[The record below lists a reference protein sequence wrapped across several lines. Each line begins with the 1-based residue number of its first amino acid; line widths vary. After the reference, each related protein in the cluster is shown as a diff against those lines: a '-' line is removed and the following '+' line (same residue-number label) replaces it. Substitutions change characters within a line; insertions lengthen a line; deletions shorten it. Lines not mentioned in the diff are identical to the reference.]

1 MTNLDAPI
9 PRHPN
14 AMPLPICAT
23 YQYWDNK
30 IGGVVPKGKA
40 RYTVKASSYVAIG
53 QANPDFVHFI
63 DFRQPVRQREV
74 IKKAYYN
81 KKISQD
87 WAEKF
92 AEITTSIEPG
102 TLIGFI
108 ATRENMVFDW
118 QYATLNLST
127 GVPGEMIIHLGI
139 GEEITIGDWHST
151 KYKKNAAQWVSYL
164 NGDIFIQA
172 KAAIARTKKTAAE
185 ALHNPLNKLGELVEA
200 NLQPFDAKLEEMFGT
215 CNVIFDKVFNQI
227 AQLNT
232 EFNKKASAYQK
243 DIADLTQEFLKLKQ
257 ENAYLKAKAD
267 QKAIT
272 TQKDIADLKQQLAD
286 LKQELKNAI

>member
-9 PRHPN
+9 PRQPNPN
-14 AMPLPICAT
+14 AMPLCAT

-63 DFRQPVRQREV
+63 DFRQPVRHREV
-74 IKKAYYN
+74 IKKAYNN

-92 AEITTSIEPG
+92 AEITTQIEPG

-108 ATRENMVFDW
+108 ATRENMVFDG

-139 GEEITIGDWHST
+139 GEEITITDWHST
-151 KYKKNAAQWVSYL
+151 KSEAYKKNAAQWVSYL

-200 NLQPFDAKLEEMFGT
+200 SIQPFDAKLEEMFGT
-215 CNVIFDKVFNQI
+215 CNVIFDKVFNQL
-227 AQLNT
+227 AHLNT

-243 DIADLTQEFLKLKQ
+243 DIADLRQEVSDLKQ
-257 ENAYLKAKAD
+257 ENAYLKAKA
-267 QKAIT
+267 
-272 TQKDIADLKQQLAD
+272 QKDIADLKQQLAD
-286 LKQELKNAI
+286 LKQELKNF

>member
-1 MTNLDAPI
+1 MKLMINATNLDAPI
-9 PRHPN
+9 PN
-14 AMPLPICAT
+14 AMPLLPSLIAAS
-23 YQYWDNK
+23 YQFWDNK

-40 RYTVKASSYVAIG
+40 RYTVKVAIG

-63 DFRQPVRQREV
+63 NFRQPVRHREV
-74 IKKAYYN
+74 IKKAYNN

-92 AEITTSIEPG
+92 AEITTQIEPG

-108 ATRENMVFDW
+108 ATRENMVFDG

-127 GVPGEMIIHLGI
+127 GVPGEMIIHLET
-139 GEEITIGDWHST
+139 GEEITITDWRST
-151 KYKKNAAQWVSYL
+151 KSEAYKKNAAQWL
-164 NGDIFIQA
+164 ARFEEN
-172 KAAIARTKKTAAE
+172 AAD
-185 ALHNPLNKLGELVEA
+185 PLNKLGELV
-200 NLQPFDAKLEEMFGT
+200 QPFDAKLEEMFGT

-227 AQLNT
+227 AHLNT

-243 DIADLTQEFLKLKQ
+243 DIADLLKQ
-257 ENAYLKAKAD
+257 AKAD

-272 TQKDIADLKQQLAD
+272 TQKDIAGWRGC
-286 LKQELKNAI
+286 